1 MRKDLKMMRS
11 PKYERVFQKFIDGV
25 IATIDVK
32 YEDPKSVRKN
42 NRGVD
47 QYRAAA
53 KTIADT
59 FPDRIIEFAE
69 LLDHPEKE
77 IRYVC
82 ALCLIEIMLVSNE
95 DIKEKA
101 ISVIRDR
108 YLGLQYQ
115 CDRSRIEWWASKHN
129 VNLFD
134 FEDHATN

>member
-1 MRKDLKMMRS
+1 MMRS
-11 PKYERVFQKFIDGV
+11 LKYERFFQKFIDGV
-25 IATIDVK
+25 TATIDVK

-47 QYRAAA
+47 KYRAAA

-69 LLDHPEKE
+69 LLDHPEEE

-82 ALCLIEIMLVSNE
+82 ALCLIEIMLVSDE

-115 CDRSRIEWWASKHN
+115 FERSRIDWWASKHN
-129 VNLFD
+129 VKLFD
-134 FEDHATN
+134 FEDPTTN